1 MEERTGIRIIIID
14 DHPVIREGLAALI
27 RTQSDLQIVAEA
39 CDGNEAVPLYRNH
52 RPDVVLMDLAMPGV
66 GGVEATASLRKEFP
80 NAKILVLTMRTGD
93 EDIHRALQAGA
104 KGYLLKECS
113 STQLFEAIRAVHNGR
128 RYIPA
133 SVAIQL
139 AERPPAS
146 ELTEREL
153 QILTRLA
160 TGKSNKEIADA
171 LEISETTVKGH
182 ISNILVKL
190 GAGDRTEAV
199 ITALKRG
206 IVHLN

>member
-1 MEERTGIRIIIID
+1 MDEANRVRIVIID
-14 DHPVIREGLAALI
+14 DHPIIREGLGALI
-27 RTQSDLQIVAEA
+27 RTQPDLNIVAEA
-39 CDGNEAVPLYRNH
+39 SDGSEAVGLYLQH
-52 RPDVVLMDLAMPGV
+52 RPDIVLMDLSMPGV
-66 GGVEATASLRKEFP
+66 GGVEATSAIRKQFP

-93 EDIHRALQAGA
+93 EDIHRALKAGA

-113 STQLFEAIRAVHNGR
+113 STQLFEAIRTVHNGR

-146 ELTEREL
+146 ELTDREL

-182 ISNILVKL
+182 VSNILVKL

>member
-1 MEERTGIRIIIID
+1 MEDRSRIRVVIFD
-14 DHPVIREGLAALI
+14 DHPIIREGLVALI
-27 RTQSDLQIVAEA
+27 RTQPDLDIVAEA
-39 CDGNEAVPLYRNH
+39 SDGSEAVALYRNQ
-52 RPDVVLMDLAMPGV
+52 RPDIVLMDLAMPGV
-66 GGVEATASLRKEFP
+66 GGVEATVSIRKEFP

-113 STQLFEAIRAVHNGR
+113 STQLFEAIRAVHSGR

-146 ELTEREL
+146 ELTDREL

-182 ISNILVKL
+182 VSNILVKL

-199 ITALKRG
+199 VTALKRG

>member
-1 MEERTGIRIIIID
+1 MAERSGIRIVIID
-14 DHPVIREGLAALI
+14 DHPIIREGLAALI
-27 RTQSDLQIVAEA
+27 RTQSDLIIVAEA
-39 CDGNEAVPLYRNH
+39 SDGSEAVALYRNQ
-52 RPDVVLMDLAMPGV
+52 RPDIVLMDLAMPGV
-66 GGVEATASLRKEFP
+66 SGVEATAAIRKEFP

-113 STQLFEAIRAVHNGR
+113 SAQLFEAIRAIHSGR

-146 ELTEREL
+146 ELTDREL
-153 QILTRLA
+153 EILTRLA

-182 ISNILVKL
+182 VSNILVKL

>member
-1 MEERTGIRIIIID
+1 MDEANRVRIVIID
-14 DHPVIREGLAALI
+14 DHPIIREGLGALI
-27 RTQSDLQIVAEA
+27 RTQPDLNIVAEA
-39 CDGNEAVPLYRNH
+39 SDGSEAVGLYLQH
-52 RPDVVLMDLAMPGV
+52 RPDIVLMDLSMPGV
-66 GGVEATASLRKEFP
+66 GGVEATSAIRKQFP
-80 NAKILVLTMRTGD
+80 SAKILVLTMRTGD
-93 EDIHRALQAGA
+93 EDIHRALKAGA

-146 ELTEREL
+146 ELTDREL

-182 ISNILVKL
+182 VSNILVKL